1 MNTHKSLP
9 GEMEERLRNL
19 RVGDAM
25 ARNVVTVREE
35 QVLADVAEKMF
46 DKGIT
51 GAPVVN
57 ASGKCVGMITS
68 VDFMRRQGTDDLD
81 SPWSPPIHETV
92 GHLMTRGVRT
102 IAAEAPLLDAA
113 RMMCDK
119 HIHRLPVT
127 DAAGQL
133 VGILTSLDVVAAL
146 VNAEDET
153 IQ

>member
-1 MNTHKSLP
+1 MSKHRSEL
-9 GEMEERLRNL
+9 GAMEERLRNL
-19 RVGDAM
+19 LVSHAM
-25 ARNVVTVREE
+25 ARNVVTVREDQLLVE
-35 QVLADVAEKMF
+35 VAEGLF

-57 ASGKCVGMITS
+57 AHGKCVGMITS
-68 VDFMRRQGTDDLD
+68 VDFMRRQGT
-81 SPWSPPIHETV
+81 ETGDTLWTAPANEGV

-102 IAAEAPLLDAA
+102 ILDDAPLLEAA
-113 RMMCDK
+113 RLMCEK

-127 DAAGQL
+127 DAEGQL

-153 IQ
+153 HT